1 MAATPS
7 RVAIADDGDLFA
19 SPPDFEND
27 YVTVDGVRLVRPYAF
42 DFVCHVKRRQA
53 GLDVVDLF
61 AREFPGRPRSYYE
74 AAHGIGLLRVERRA
88 PARNKPPGKKKGSL
102 GSDKARKR
110 RHPEAREEAKN
121 EEEEV
126 IEPSVIEPVSSTPP
140 STPFPKNWTG
150 GSNARETTISP
161 TKKISPLRP
170 LCAGERVRH
179 FLHRHEPPTLDDPVT
194 VLAVTDSMVAVH
206 KPATVPVHPTG
217 QYRKNTVLGL
227 LAAARPDLGRLLP
240 VHRLDKNVSGLL
252 LMARDSASAN
262 RLREE
267 VQSHSVRKRYVALVS
282 SANLATGKHILETF
296 SQETSNNQTGESE
309 ENARP
314 CGDDAL
320 EDFEKKNRVVVDV
333 ALRYDPR
340 ARVASPCV
348 GSTTHIHD
356 AKNARTAFALVAVSA
371 ADARVVDSFRKS
383 PPSFES
389 FEDAAES
396 ADDAN
401 NPRRPTRK
409 TQTKLPFS
417 SPSIPRG
424 TALVACAPLTGRTHQ
439 IRAHLKHLGHPI
451 ANDFRY
457 GGEAE
462 RDGEKTKAMLATC
475 RATRANARFF
485 SVKKKTNVFPNE
497 AETNAFV
504 EKSEWPLCPHCPMM
518 AHGAN
523 DAAEGDAG
531 GSGARAEDLE
541 RLYLHCAE
549 YRGEA
554 WAFACP
560 MPSWVPEDIADEAAL
575 RCLDDANL

>member
-1 MAATPS
+1 MAT
-7 RVAIADDGDLFA
+7 REGVAADDGDLFA

-53 GLDVVDLF
+53 GLDVVEAF

-74 AAHGIGLLRVERRA
+74 AAHGIGLLRVEERA
-88 PARNKPPGKKKGSL
+88 PARNKPPGKKKGS
-102 GSDKARKR
+102 DKARKR
-110 RHPEAREEAKN
+110 PYPGNEEAH
-121 EEEEV
+121 EEA
-126 IEPSVIEPVSSTPP
+126 IFSTISSTPP
-140 STPFPKNWTG
+140 AKESFPKNPG
-150 GSNARETTISP
+150 GSKTRETTISP
-161 TKKISPLRP
+161 LRP
-170 LCAGERVRH
+170 LRAGERVRH

-296 SQETSNNQTGESE
+296 SRETSNEGARFLQTGESE
-309 ENARP
+309 ENAP
-314 CGDDAL
+314 ATLDDAL
-320 EDFEKKNRVVVDV
+320 EKREKKNRVVVDV

-348 GSTTHIHD
+348 GSTTRIHDADPRHTPHDGTD
-356 AKNARTAFALVAVSA
+356 AKNARPAFALVAVSA
-371 ADARVVDSFRKS
+371 ADARVDSFRKS
-383 PPSFES
+383 PSFES
-389 FEDAAES
+389 EDAAS
-396 ADDAN
+396 ADDA

-409 TQTKLPFS
+409 TRKVPLS

-457 GGEAE
+457 GGAAE

-475 RATRANARFF
+475 RATRANAL
-485 SVKKKTNVFPNE
+485 SVKKKNPPVFPA
-497 AETNAFV
+497 AETNAP
-504 EKSEWPLCPHCPMM
+504 ESEWPLCPHCPMM

-549 YRGEA
+549 YRGDV

-575 RCLDDANL
+575 RCLDDE